1 MAVIGERQITSGN
14 GRNPSGQ
21 ESWIW
26 KVFGSEISFGSESII
41 FTFVKVWHFL
51 PGMKSDHGFPITTLC
66 NILPSSE
73 IR

>member
-1 MAVIGERQITSGN
+1 MSVKEERQVTGGN

-51 PGMKSDHGFPITTLC
+51 PGIKK
-66 NILPSSE
+66 
-73 IR
+73 